1 MEDKVSN
8 EENYKVNMGCLS
20 VLWTGLKG
28 FVVVS
33 LVVVLIF
40 VALLFLIW
48 FFFWYMNLMLSSP
61 LWLTMVLL
69 ALPIIVFIGLYLKLL
84 QWIMIKYVETQDI
97 KE

>member
-1 MEDKVSN
+1 MSN

-33 LVVVLIF
+33 LLVGLIF

-48 FFFWYMNLMLSSP
+48 FFFWYMNLMLSAP

-84 QWIMIKYVETQDI
+84 QWIMIKYVETKDT

>member
-40 VALLFLIW
+40 VALIVLLW
-48 FFFWYMNLMLSSP
+48 LFFWYMNLMLSAP
-61 LWLTMVLL
+61 LWMTMVLL

-84 QWIMIKYVETQDI
+84 QWIMIKYVETQET

>member
-1 MEDKVSN
+1 MENKVSN
-8 EENYKVNMGCLS
+8 EEEYKVNMGCLS

-33 LVVVLIF
+33 LVVVLVF

-69 ALPIIVFIGLYLKLL
+69 ALPIIVFIGVYLKLL
-84 QWIMIKYVETQDI
+84 QWIMIKYVETQDT
-97 KE
+97 EE